1 MAFVWFLCG
10 LAVGLGLF
18 VESSRRLNRRLAEM
32 LRLFSGGTNA
42 RKSVTLGQFNRLLTQ
57 SRTEQRDLQQQ
68 ALVWRNIL
76 KAAPIGYLEVDGAD
90 QIHWYNSTARQLL
103 KIDLSPRLTEG
114 RLLLQVVR
122 SLELEKLIR
131 DVRQSQQ
138 SNCQDWIVYT
148 LPIDGLPGT
157 AQSLPLRGY
166 GIPLPDLHVGVFV
179 EDRQEATTLTQE
191 RDRWASDV
199 AHELKTPLTS
209 IRLMVETL
217 QSQIEPSLHNWTER
231 LLNETTRLSNLVQDV
246 LELSHVSGR
255 NEDVL
260 CLSAVDLP
268 ALVRSAWL
276 NLEPLAQQRNLALYY
291 QGPDHL
297 SLQADE
303 ARLYRVLVNIIDNGI
318 KHSHYDQAIMIEIGT
333 EAKPQTEPG
342 QTEEADW
349 VVIDIIDAGD
359 GFPPVAIAHI
369 FKRFFRA
376 DTSRVRTSGSNGSS
390 LQTLPATGS
399 GSGLG
404 LAIVAQIVAAHGG
417 RVEAQN
423 HPKTGGAWLRIL
435 LPHSL

>member
-1 MAFVWFLCG
+1 MAFIWFLCG

-18 VESSRRLNRRLAEM
+18 VAFSRRLNRRLAEM
-32 LRLFSGGTNA
+32 LRLFSGDSSVK
-42 RKSVTLGQFNRLLTQ
+42 KSATVGQLNRVLTQ
-57 SRTEQRDLQQQ
+57 HRSEQRNLQRQ
-68 ALVWRNIL
+68 AIVWRDIL

-90 QIHWYNSTARQLL
+90 QIHWYNAAAQRLL
-103 KIDLSPRLTEG
+103 KIDLSPQATAG
-114 RLLLQVVR
+114 RLLLQIVR
-122 SLELEKLIR
+122 SLELETLIK

-138 SNCQDWIVYT
+138 ADFQDWTVYT
-148 LPIDGLPGT
+148 LPTDGSLGT

-179 EDRQEATTLTQE
+179 EDRQEATTLMQE

-217 QSQIEPSLHNWTER
+217 QSQIEPGLHTWTER
-231 LLNETTRLSNLVQDV
+231 LLNETTRLSHLVQDV

-255 NEDVL
+255 NADIL
-260 CLSAVDLP
+260 CLSTVDLP
-268 ALVRSAWL
+268 ILVRSAWM
-276 NLEPLAQQRNLALYY
+276 NLEPLAQQKNLALYY

-318 KHSHYDQAIMIEIGT
+318 KHSPCDQAIMIEVST
-333 EAKPQTEPG
+333 APHQQTAQNQAKG
-342 QTEEADW
+342 NDW
-349 VVIDIIDAGD
+349 VVIDVIDAGE
-359 GFPPVAIAHI
+359 GFPPVAIAHV

-376 DTSRVRTSGSNGSS
+376 DTSRTRPNGSH
-390 LQTLPATGS
+390 LQTLPTAGS

-404 LAIVAQIVAAHGG
+404 LAIVAQIVAAHSG

-423 HPKTGGAWLRIL
+423 HPQTGGAWLRIM
-435 LPHSL
+435 LPHSP